1 MQATGDMNKRSSN
14 MELLRITAMLMI
26 IAFHIFANVIN
37 RQLTDTNSIQKL
49 ENDWYCYPY
58 FSKKLGILAFISPMG
73 QVGNTIFIL
82 ISGYF
87 MACKKSIDLTKISKK
102 LLLQLGFATVILG
115 LASIYAYHNVTEFP
129 IKLIPF
135 SAFNWM
141 SWYVGYY
148 FIVIVIAKV
157 YLNDFL
163 CKLDQK
169 NYVMF
174 MMVLFAL
181 IQFSWSNGVIS
192 NLSGG
197 LETVCTGIFL
207 YSLGGYIYKYNTFD
221 SIRLWVIIAII
232 TITNLIVIGNFYINT
247 AENILEYNPDSGNV
261 FIQSIPTYN
270 NNQIVPVVLGIAVFE
285 LFRRINV
292 PSSSIINFI
301 GASTFM
307 VYLLHDNEL
316 FYMIWNTQDW
326 VTLLYNNVVQF
337 CFIYFCW
344 ASITFAVGILCYIAF
359 VICGKVL
366 NICRPLAIKCSE

>member
-1 MQATGDMNKRSSN
+1 M
-14 MELLRITAMLMI
+14 
-26 IAFHIFANVIN
+26 
-37 RQLTDTNSIQKL
+37 
-49 ENDWYCYPY
+49 
-58 FSKKLGILAFISPMG
+58 
-73 QVGNTIFIL
+73 
-82 ISGYF
+82 
-87 MACKKSIDLTKISKK
+87 
-102 LLLQLGFATVILG
+102 
-115 LASIYAYHNVTEFP
+115 
-129 IKLIPF
+129 
-135 SAFNWM
+135 
-141 SWYVGYY
+141 
-148 FIVIVIAKV
+148 
-157 YLNDFL
+157 
-163 CKLDQK
+163 
-169 NYVMF
+169 
-174 MMVLFAL
+174 
-181 IQFSWSNGVIS
+181 
-192 NLSGG
+192 
-197 LETVCTGIFL
+197 
-207 YSLGGYIYKYNTFD
+207 
-221 SIRLWVIIAII
+221 WVIIAII